1 MQLRWRFRWRGIML
15 IAAMIAAVVFGNF
28 AWSLTSSSPTDLAL
42 NHPAYASSTES
53 GGYGENSSGPGA
65 AVDGNLNA
73 RWSSLDADPQWIY
86 VDLGAT
92 YNVSEV
98 KLSWETAYGKAYQIQ
113 VSNNATNWS
122 TIYSTATGTGG
133 LNDLTGLSGSGRY
146 VRVYGTVRGTH
157 WGYSLWEFAVYGSAI
172 PMPTPTPSSTTTP
185 TPTPTHTSTP
195 TPTPSPTPSGGCD
208 LSSFNNSSQPS
219 CFTFFGSGSPFNT
232 PLPAN
237 PKLVANSSSIISY
250 MESNGWSFQT
260 SGNSSYPGPTLNSGI
275 HGASRP
281 VFFAHP
287 SDPLVKLTSC
297 SYGGL
302 GCTDYNRATF
312 EGTSFHV
319 PQGASPFPNTDGH
332 FTVIETD
339 TGIEY
344 DFWEAAINWSNDT
357 MTATNGGEVNAVTG
371 SGYPGQSQGAEA
383 SQNPLLAGLVRPS
396 EVLAAQS
403 TGQIDH
409 AVTLE
414 VGCVQAISPPV
425 WPSSNPGSDSPCNNS
440 SGPHFGTLL
449 KLNWTDTQI
458 KASGA
463 YPWEQGYMYA
473 MAHYGAY
480 IVDTNGGG
488 DNTMHVNAQ
497 AFNSW
502 TDFGLADQWSVVDPM
517 ITGGTGGSSP
527 ILQSNVVIPI
537 SSLVVVDPCVQQH
550 ACP

>member
-1 MQLRWRFRWRGIML
+1 
-15 IAAMIAAVVFGNF
+15 
-28 AWSLTSSSPTDLAL
+28 
-42 NHPAYASSTES
+42 
-53 GGYGENSSGPGA
+53 
-65 AVDGNLNA
+65 
-73 RWSSLDADPQWIY
+73 
-86 VDLGAT
+86 
-92 YNVSEV
+92 
-98 KLSWETAYGKAYQIQ
+98 
-113 VSNNATNWS
+113 
-122 TIYSTATGTGG
+122 
-133 LNDLTGLSGSGRY
+133 
-146 VRVYGTVRGTH
+146 
-157 WGYSLWEFAVYGSAI
+157 
-172 PMPTPTPSSTTTP
+172 
-185 TPTPTHTSTP
+185 
-195 TPTPSPTPSGGCD
+195 
-208 LSSFNNSSQPS
+208 
-219 CFTFFGSGSPFNT
+219 
-232 PLPAN
+232 
-237 PKLVANSSSIISY
+237 
-250 MESNGWSFQT
+250 
-260 SGNSSYPGPTLNSGI
+260 
-275 HGASRP
+275 
-281 VFFAHP
+281 
-287 SDPLVKLTSC
+287 
-297 SYGGL
+297 
-302 GCTDYNRATF
+302 
-312 EGTSFHV
+312 V